1 MGKHTVTVGD
11 KYYEVSV
18 SQQSKTVWLAT
29 GEFYGKSLDVKGRS
43 ATQALA
49 HWRSAAAAEY
59 QRQ

>member
-1 MGKHTVTVGD
+1 MSERRVLVGD

-18 SQQSKTVWLAT
+18 DQTSKTVWRA
-29 GEFYGKSLDVKGRS
+29 GVEFYGRNLEVKGRS

-49 HWRSAAAAEY
+49 HWRRAANAQY